1 MSRDRASP
9 MRNALRASR
18 VMNANNLVV
27 SASSLSTELAVELG
41 RLPERAGGG
50 GVTQQYLAGE
60 LSLRLARLQGA
71 AANRAYLPE
80 LACLRR
86 EAETGPL
93 AGLSWVL
100 GRALTLGDGLCWDAL
115 ESGEIASFTDQAA
128 ACAELCELG
137 VCAGLLDQGQQS

>member
-18 VMNANNLVV
+18 VMNANHLVV

-41 RLPERAGGG
+41 RLPERAGG

-86 EAETGPL
+86 EAETCL
-93 AGLSWVL
+93 LYTSDAADEEDSVDL
-100 GRALTLGDGLCWDAL
+100 GGR
-115 ESGEIASFTDQAA
+115 
-128 ACAELCELG
+128 
-137 VCAGLLDQGQQS
+137 

>member
-1 MSRDRASP
+1 
-9 MRNALRASR
+9 
-18 VMNANNLVV
+18 MNANNLVV
-27 SASSLSTELAVELG
+27 SASLLSTELAVELG
-41 RLPERAGGG
+41 RLPERAGG

-60 LSLRLARLQGA
+60 LSLRLARLQGV

-80 LACLRR
+80 LAYLRR

-137 VCAGLLDQGQQS
+137 VCAGLLDQGHQS

>member
-41 RLPERAGGG
+41 RLPERAGG

-100 GRALTLGDGLCWDAL
+100 GRALTLGDGLCWL
-115 ESGEIASFTDQAA
+115 SLIHISEPTR
-128 ACAELCELG
+128 LG
-137 VCAGLLDQGQQS
+137 

>member
-1 MSRDRASP
+1 MSSTAHCSGLVS
-9 MRNALRASR
+9 LRADL
-18 VMNANNLVV
+18 MNANNLVV

-60 LSLRLARLQGA
+60 LSLRLARLQGV

-86 EAETGPL
+86 QAETGPL
-93 AGLSWVL
+93 AGLSW
-100 GRALTLGDGLCWDAL
+100 CWGAR
-115 ESGEIASFTDQAA
+115 
-128 ACAELCELG
+128 
-137 VCAGLLDQGQQS
+137 